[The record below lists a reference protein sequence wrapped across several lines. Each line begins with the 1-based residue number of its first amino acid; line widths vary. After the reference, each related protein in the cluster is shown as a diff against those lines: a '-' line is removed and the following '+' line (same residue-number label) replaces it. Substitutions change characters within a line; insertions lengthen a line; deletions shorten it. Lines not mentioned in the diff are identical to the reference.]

1 MRAMQIAAIAGRHL
15 VLAFVAILLFY
26 ALEWLAV
33 LKPRL
38 PDGRLEGTQLRIS
51 CVTGQVQS
59 QYFKFPITAL
69 IGS

>member
-38 PDGRLEGTQLRIS
+38 LMGAWRGHNS
-51 CVTGQVQS
+51 
-59 QYFKFPITAL
+59 
-69 IGS
+69 